1 MCMMAQETMATRL
14 AAVRERIARAAE
26 RAGRAPDDIVLVGA
40 SKTVEPERVAAAIAA
55 GLHDLGENYVQ
66 EAEAKQAALPA
77 AGDAVRWHLIGHLQT
92 NKARIAVELFDII
105 QSLDSERL
113 ARALARQAEARN
125 RRLSVLLEIDF
136 TGLPDRTGLAPDAV
150 YPVVEAVLGLPT
162 LTLAGLMTVPALGL
176 SPADTRVTF
185 RRLCA
190 LRDEL
195 ATRYPAA
202 DWRQLSMGMTDDF
215 EMAIE
220 EGATMVRIG
229 RAIFG
234 ERP

>member
-1 MCMMAQETMATRL
+1 MMAQETMATRL

-26 RAGRAPDDIVLVGA
+26 RAGRAPDEILLVGA
-40 SKTVEPERVAAAIAA
+40 SKTVEPERVAAALAA

-66 EAEAKQAALPA
+66 EAEAKQGALPA
-77 AGDAVRWHLIGHLQT
+77 GGDAVHWHLIGHLQT
-92 NKARIAVELFDII
+92 NKAKTAAELFDII

-113 ARALARQAEARN
+113 ARALARHAEAGD
-125 RRLSVLLEIDF
+125 RRLTVLLEVDF
-136 TGLPDRTGLAPDAV
+136 TGLPDRTGLAPAAV
-150 YPVVEAVLGLPT
+150 YPVVEAVLDLPP
-162 LTLAGLMTVPALGL
+162 LTLAGLMTVPAGGL
-176 SPADTRVTF
+176 SPADTRATF
-185 RRLCA
+185 RRLRA

-195 ATRYPAA
+195 AARYPAA